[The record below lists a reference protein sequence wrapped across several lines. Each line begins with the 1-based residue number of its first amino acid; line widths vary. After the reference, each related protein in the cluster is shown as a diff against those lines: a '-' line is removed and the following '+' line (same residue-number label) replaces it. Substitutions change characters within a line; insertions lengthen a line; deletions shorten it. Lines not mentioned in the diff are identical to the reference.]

1 MSRSNDTLKQIEE
14 KLDSLQETVENRLDA
29 LTNELS
35 LVVRGLSLMSET
47 QGAHSDM
54 LAEVLTACSAD
65 PGPNTELSTA
75 LDRISAAMETQTET
89 LTAIGDHLS
98 GLGQVIEMS
107 VVRGVERVDQMNR
120 AKATGLV
127 DEDGVII
134 EDIDY

>member
-14 KLDSLQETVENRLDA
+14 KLEFLQETVENRLDS

-75 LDRISAAMETQTET
+75 SSTATRWSTTRAASFSTSPRCPNSVG
-89 LTAIGDHLS
+89 A
-98 GLGQVIEMS
+98 GL
-107 VVRGVERVDQMNR
+107 
-120 AKATGLV
+120 AL
-127 DEDGVII
+127 
-134 EDIDY
+134 

>member
-1 MSRSNDTLKQIEE
+1 MSRSAETLKQISERLE
-14 KLDSLQETVENRLDA
+14 FLQETVENRLDTLA
-29 LTNELS
+29 NELS
-35 LVVRGLSLMSET
+35 LVVRGLSIMSET

-65 PGPNTELSTA
+65 PGSNMELSAA
-75 LDRISAAMETQTET
+75 LDRISSAMESQTET
-89 LTAIGDHLS
+89 LSIIGDHLS
-98 GLGQVIEMS
+98 GLGQVIETS
-107 VVRGVERVDQMNR
+107 VVRGIERADEMSR